1 MKMMRKLG
9 TALSAVSIVAA
20 SCITTAPAVA
30 DDENQ
35 QAPCQDVEVVFA
47 RGSGQPLLADVEA
60 GAAGEQKADMSKR
73 RNVSK
78 NLPHPMRRH
87 WV

>member
-35 QAPCQDVEVVFA
+35 QAPCQDVEVVLRA
-47 RGSGQPLLADVEA
+47 APGSL
-60 GAAGEQKADMSKR
+60 S
-73 RNVSK
+73 
-78 NLPHPMRRH
+78 
-87 WV
+87 

>member
-35 QAPCQDVEVVFA
+35 QAASPSGCGV
-47 RGSGQPLLADVEA
+47 RGG
-60 GAAGEQKADMSKR
+60 R
-73 RNVSK
+73 
-78 NLPHPMRRH
+78 
-87 WV
+87 